1 MAKVGV
7 VFGGRSVEHRVSVT
21 SARTV
26 AKGLAEAGHEVVG
39 LGIAP
44 DGGWVPLDTA
54 ARALAGEVDAFE
66 PVGRSIGETLPVL
79 LEAAVDC
86 AFPIVHG
93 TFGED
98 GTLQG
103 LFEMLGLPYV
113 GPGVTASAVAMDK
126 LVAKSVLAAAGI
138 PVVEY
143 RGFRRERF
151 EAEPAACLA
160 ETEALPL
167 PLFVKPSVGG
177 SSVGV
182 VKVEERGALAEA
194 IRFALRFDD
203 AVLVEKGVAGREL
216 EVAVLGGRPL
226 AASVVGEI
234 VPGREFYDYSDKYL
248 TDGAQLL
255 APADLPEA
263 ASSRIR
269 STATAA
275 FAALGGW
282 GLARVDFFLAEDGA
296 LFVNELNTLPGFT
309 AISMYPRLWGLTG
322 LPLPQLVDRL
332 VALAFERQ
340 AERERL
346 DAGIK
351 GWLAELA
358 VRG

>member
-1 MAKVGV
+1 MAKVAV

-26 AKGLAEAGHEVVG
+26 ARGLAEAGHAVVA

-44 DGGWVPLDTA
+44 DGGWVPLDLA
-54 ARALAGEVDAFE
+54 ARALVGDLDAFE
-66 PVGRSIGETLPVL
+66 PVGRPIRQTLPVL
-79 LEAAVDC
+79 LEAGVDV

-143 RGFRRERF
+143 RGLRRERF
-151 EAEPAACLA
+151 EAEPGACLA
-160 ETEALPL
+160 ETTALPL

-182 VKVEERGALAEA
+182 VKVEERGELEDAL
-194 IRFALRFDD
+194 RFALRFDD
-203 AVLVEKGVAGREL
+203 AVLVERGVIGREL

-226 AASVVGEI
+226 EASVVGEI

-255 APADLPEA
+255 APAELPEEESA
-263 ASSRIR
+263 RIR
-269 STATAA
+269 ATATAA
-275 FAALGGW
+275 FAAIGGW
-282 GLARVDFFLAEDGA
+282 GLARVDFLLDADGA

-309 AISMYPRLWGLTG
+309 SISMYPRLWGLSG
-322 LPLPQLVDRL
+322 LALPQLVDRL
-332 VALAFERQ
+332 VALAFERH
-340 AERERL
+340 ADRERL

-351 GWLAELA
+351 AWLAELA
-358 VRG
+358 RG